1 MDGNETPLSEEE
13 LYSVYELLRKLT
25 PEHELLQLAPLGPT
39 AVYTT
44 LVTLWMLTLQRLDGG
59 ASLSE
64 VVKVVRTYSKNLLP
78 NNKRVREGTLS
89 KSSGAYSEAR
99 KRLPIAAAELFAKSV
114 CHSLVD
120 RSPSWFG
127 DQRAYILDGTTIT
140 LSPT

>member
-1 MDGNETPLSEEE
+1 
-13 LYSVYELLRKLT
+13 
-25 PEHELLQLAPLGPT
+25 
-39 AVYTT
+39 
-44 LVTLWMLTLQRLDGG
+44 MLTLQRLGGG
-59 ASLSE
+59 ASLSA

-114 CHSLVD
+114 CDSLVD

-140 LSPT
+140 LSPTSELTKVYPPATNQHGVSVWPVLMLMVAHEL